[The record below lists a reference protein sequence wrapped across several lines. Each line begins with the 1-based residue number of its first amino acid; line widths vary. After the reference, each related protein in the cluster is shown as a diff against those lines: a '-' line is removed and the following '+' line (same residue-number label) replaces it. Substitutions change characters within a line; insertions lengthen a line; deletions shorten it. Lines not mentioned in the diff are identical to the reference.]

1 LGEQSALK
9 YDKIGESFDVL
20 LNMSPIK
27 QQLLEAIEKAPEDVI
42 ERILRDLLPPKN
54 PLQTLIQSGR
64 IIAPSRSQN
73 PIDETEFQT
82 FTQSL
87 SGTTLSDLIIDDRGQ
102 W

>member
-1 LGEQSALK
+1 LGGQSALK

-20 LNMSPIK
+20 PNMSPIK

-42 ERILRDLLPPKN
+42 ERILRDLLPPHN

-87 SGTTLSDLIIDDRGQ
+87 SGTTLSDLISEQ